1 MQERTADEVLA
12 LIRDEAIDIV
22 DFRFCDLPGLMQHFS
37 APAHELSEDAF
48 EEGLGFDGSSIR
60 GFQEIQESDMILVP
74 DPNTVVI
81 DPFRAHKTLNINC
94 FVRDPIT
101 LEPYSRDPRYVA
113 KKAEDHLVSTGLADT
128 CYFGPEA
135 EFFIFDDV
143 RFHYDQHSASHS
155 VDSIEAAWNTARDEG
170 GHNLGYKI
178 RYKEGYF
185 PVPPMD
191 QYQDLRSEMILT
203 MERLGIEV
211 EIQHHEVGT
220 AGQAEIDMRF
230 DTLLRM
236 ADKLMLYKYV
246 VKNVAWAAGKSATFM
261 PKPIFQDNGSGMH
274 CHQSLWKGGEPLF
287 FDEAGYAGL
296 SDMAR
301 WYIGGLLAH
310 APAILAFAAPT
321 TNSYKRLVPGYEAP
335 VNLVYSQRN
344 RSASV
349 RIPLYSKSPK
359 AKRLEFRCPDPSC
372 NPYLAFSAML
382 QAGLDGINNRTEPP
396 PPVDKDL
403 YDLPPEELAKVPQV
417 PGSLDEALRALEND
431 NAFLKVGGVFTDDLI
446 ETWIDFKRANEIDAV
461 RLRPHPYEFALYY
474 DI

>member
-1 MQERTADEVLA
+1 
-12 LIRDEAIDIV
+12 
-22 DFRFCDLPGLMQHFS
+22 
-37 APAHELSEDAF
+37 
-48 EEGLGFDGSSIR
+48 
-60 GFQEIQESDMILVP
+60 
-74 DPNTVVI
+74 
-81 DPFRAHKTLNINC
+81 
-94 FVRDPIT
+94 
-101 LEPYSRDPRYVA
+101 
-113 KKAEDHLVSTGLADT
+113 
-128 CYFGPEA
+128 
-135 EFFIFDDV
+135 
-143 RFHYDQHSASHS
+143 
-155 VDSIEAAWNTARDEG
+155 
-170 GHNLGYKI
+170 
-178 RYKEGYF
+178 
-185 PVPPMD
+185 
-191 QYQDLRSEMILT
+191 
-203 MERLGIEV
+203 
-211 EIQHHEVGT
+211 
-220 AGQAEIDMRF
+220 
-230 DTLLRM
+230 
-236 ADKLMLYKYV
+236 
-246 VKNVAWAAGKSATFM
+246 
-261 PKPIFQDNGSGMH
+261 MH